1 MNLLSL
7 KKEGRM
13 GKNILIIDDEEDI
26 LDFVGR
32 VLKDANFSVF
42 TAKDAKQGM
51 TILQNEK
58 IDLILLDI
66 MLPEIDGWEMMRM
79 MHSDENLKNIPVAML
94 TARVDAYDK
103 IIGLK
108 EGAIDYICK
117 PFTADQLLNRINN
130 IFKYIKENH
139 L

>member
-1 MNLLSL
+1 MD
-7 KKEGRM
+7 
-13 GKNILIIDDEEDI
+13 KNILVVDDEEDI

-32 VLKDANFSVF
+32 VLQDAGYRVF
-42 TAKDAKQGM
+42 KALDAQQGL

-58 IDLILLDI
+58 IDLVLLDI
-66 MLPEIDGWEMMRM
+66 MLPEVDGWQMLQMMKT
-79 MHSDENLKNIPVAML
+79 DNNLKKIPVAML

-117 PFTADQLLNRINN
+117 PFTADDLLQRIKDVFN
-130 IFKYIKENH
+130 YIKKNN